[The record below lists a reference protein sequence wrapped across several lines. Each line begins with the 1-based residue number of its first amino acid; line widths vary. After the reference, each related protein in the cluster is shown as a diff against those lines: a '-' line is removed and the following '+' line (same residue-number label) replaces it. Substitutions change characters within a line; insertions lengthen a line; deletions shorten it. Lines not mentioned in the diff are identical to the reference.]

1 MNAPNSILEDLPFY
15 LARASLVFR
24 RFDDRT
30 LRSRGIESMPTGM
43 ASVLHVLKER
53 DGCAVN
59 DLAKKTHIPNGTLTG
74 LLDSLER
81 KGHIIRTRSP
91 IDGRSRIIRLKSSGL
106 ELCEKLSERHRYV
119 MSLFGEALTQEES
132 LELKRILGKLTHQ
145 MRNHT
150 TEPSSTSSEDCFI
163 P

>member
-1 MNAPNSILEDLPFY
+1 MKPPHSVLEDLPFC
-15 LARASLVFR
+15 LARATLAFR
-24 RFDDRT
+24 RFDDLT
-30 LRSRGIESMPTGM
+30 LRAMGIQSMPPGM
-43 ASVLHVLKER
+43 ASILHALKEK
-53 DGCAVN
+53 DGCPVN
-59 DLAKKTHIPNGTLTG
+59 DLVRMTNIPNSTMTG
-74 LLDSLER
+74 LLNSLER

-150 TEPSSTSSEDCFI
+150 TEPSSTSSED
-163 P
+163 